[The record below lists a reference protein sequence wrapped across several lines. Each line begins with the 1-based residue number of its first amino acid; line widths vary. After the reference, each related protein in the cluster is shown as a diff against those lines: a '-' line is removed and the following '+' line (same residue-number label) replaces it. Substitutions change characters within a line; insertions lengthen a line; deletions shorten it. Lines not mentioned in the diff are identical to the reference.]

1 MNKSFVVTSDKRYIK
16 RKSYK
21 ALNSLVKILT
31 EIITNS
37 DDSYRR
43 LKGNNALDHS
53 CRIDIYIDKKTR
65 EILVIDH
72 AEGMSPVEI
81 ENNFQRYGAD
91 KSGRGKGH
99 KTRGL
104 FGQGATDVLFTQKD
118 GKIISFKNEA
128 TTEATFKWIEDDK
141 REIFLNDLKNEE
153 NSLRKKYNI
162 FKNGT
167 IVSFTLDSKIR
178 MPQKSKKIADDLSQF
193 YMLRLV
199 MEDKTRKVVLNIKN
213 NKKNDLLERLYYNF
227 PELAKEDIIYQGLI
241 DFDFES
247 KKIKGDLKLTH
258 IKDKQEKEK
267 KHGELKILV
276 FDDEKNVYDNT
287 FFKAGDRYPGVEK
300 INGYLKLHNTAEI
313 IREKLNLERP
323 EEILTDTRDGFNKE
337 HDFYKKLDSVIYPI
351 IEKHANKLNVVNESK
366 ISSNDF
372 KSQKKLF
379 NELNKYLKE
388 ELEGIKDLSGNVFEK
403 KPPHDGFDFA
413 RDRIKITLGKKYSL
427 RIIVNNK
434 IFKKNYKIFFKN
446 KSGGHIFL
454 EPNIVKIGDLS
465 DSDVSCFNIYLEG
478 KKITKEDCII
488 EAYNPETNV
497 QKKLFVS
504 VVPETIYYPK
514 NPIEFHPNYL
524 NARVENK
531 SKLNLYVDIKTI
543 NLESEIILSS
553 TNKKINL
560 INDKIKIKESNLID
574 DNVAL
579 IEVFVKC
586 NDKNQKGKVLASCNN
601 YVSEADIIFSEN
613 EDDLRRGSGFLSGW
627 ELTNNPDAMWQ
638 KFLHPKTGKTN
649 INTEHFINKEYFG
662 EKPTLASMKKNKIS
676 QKYLAETLSDELAQ
690 YTTKEM
696 ARGGKIGS
704 DTDGLFEEYQKQKN
718 KFAKIIYKYKLD

>member
-1 MNKSFVVTSDKRYIK
+1 MSESFVVTADKRYTK

-43 LKGNNALDHS
+43 LKGNDALDHS
-53 CRIDIYIDKKTR
+53 CIIDIYIDKKTR

-72 AEGMSPVEI
+72 AEGMSPEEI
-81 ENNFQRYGAD
+81 KNNFQRYGAD
-91 KSGRGKGH
+91 KSGRGEGY

-104 FGQGATDVLFTQKD
+104 FGQGATDVLFTQED
-118 GKIISFKNEA
+118 GKIISFKDGK
-128 TTEATFKWIEDDK
+128 TTEAIFKWIEDDK
-141 REIFLNDLKNEE
+141 RKVYLNDFKKEE
-153 NSLRKKYNI
+153 SSLRKKYKIIN
-162 FKNGT
+162 NGT
-167 IVSFTLDSKIR
+167 IVSFTLDEKIKI
-178 MPQKSKKIADDLSQF
+178 PQKSKRIADDLIQF
-193 YMLRLV
+193 YMLRYV
-199 MEDKTRKVVLNIKN
+199 MGDKTRKVILNIRSN
-213 NKKNDLLERLYYNF
+213 GKNDLPERLYYNF
-227 PELAKEDIIYQGLI
+227 PELTEEDIIYQGSI
-241 DFDFES
+241 DFNFES
-247 KKIKGDLKLTH
+247 RIIKGDLKLIQ

-300 INGYLKLHNTAEI
+300 INGYLKLYNTADI

-337 HDFYKKLDSVIYPI
+337 HDFYKKLDDVIYPI
-351 IEKHANKLNVVNESK
+351 IEKNANKLNVVNESK
-366 ISSNDF
+366 ISSSDF

-379 NELNKYLKE
+379 SELNEYIKE

-413 RDRIKITLGKKYSL
+413 RDRIKITLGKRYSL

-446 KSGGHIFL
+446 NSGGHISFK
-454 EPNIVKIGDLS
+454 PNVIKVDDLS
-465 DSDVSCFNIYLEG
+465 DSDVSFFNIYLEG
-478 KKITKEDCII
+478 KEITKEDCII
-488 EAYNPETNV
+488 EAYNPETKV

-504 VVPETIYYPK
+504 VVPESIYYPK

-524 NARVENK
+524 SARTGNK
-531 SKLNLYVDIKTI
+531 SKLNLYIDTKVV
-543 NLESEIILSS
+543 NLDSEIGLLS

-560 INDKIKIKESNLID
+560 FNDKVKAEKSNLID
-574 DNVAL
+574 DDIAL

-586 NDKNQKGKVLASCNN
+586 NDENQKGKIIASCNN
-601 YVSEADIIFSEN
+601 YVSEADVSFSEK
-613 EDDLRRGSGFLSGW
+613 EEDLRRGSGFLSGW
-627 ELTNNPDAMWQ
+627 ELTNNPDAIWQ

-649 INTEHFINKEYFG
+649 INADHFVNKEYFG
-662 EKPTLASMKKNKIS
+662 ERPTLTSLKKNKIS
-676 QKYLAETLSDELAQ
+676 QKYLAEILSDELAQ

-696 ARGGKIGS
+696 VRGGKIGS
-704 DTDGLFEEYQKQKN
+704 DADGLFEEYQKQKN